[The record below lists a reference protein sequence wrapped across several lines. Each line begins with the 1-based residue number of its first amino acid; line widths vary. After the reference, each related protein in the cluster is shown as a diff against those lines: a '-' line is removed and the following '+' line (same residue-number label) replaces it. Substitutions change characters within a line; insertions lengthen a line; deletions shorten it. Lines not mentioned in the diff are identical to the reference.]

1 MNCNRKYKIAF
12 FVDSFPSISETFI
25 VNQIIGLL
33 DAGHQVCIY
42 AQTKATTN
50 IVHPV
55 INEYKLLD
63 KTIFLEDFPKDRLK
77 KVGILLKGFLNQPLF
92 VGKWIFLFLNNKKNW
107 TLSVYSLLPF
117 LKCPQYDVV
126 HAHFGNVGNYLAQLR
141 NAGMFKNAKFV
152 ATFHGYDMM
161 VKPIV
166 YTKLFN
172 SDVTIT
178 VNSEYSKNQ
187 IIKLGCPISKI
198 DILPV
203 GLDTTY
209 FQRKNFQHQIFTLL
223 FVGRLISLKGPNL
236 FINICKELADRY
248 KMNFKAVMIGEGEL
262 KQQLELQI
270 ESLKLTSI
278 IELAGA
284 KTQNQIR
291 QYMHRANL
299 FVLPGITDNGR
310 AEAQGLV
317 IQEAQS
323 MQLPVLVSDA
333 GGMQEGMQ
341 DGITG
346 FVIKE
351 GDIKGFADKI
361 IFLVQDQQLRRRMGE
376 KGSIYVESFFDTR
389 LLTEKLIKL
398 YKRL

>member
-1 MNCNRKYKIAF
+1 
-12 FVDSFPSISETFI
+12 
-25 VNQIIGLL
+25 
-33 DAGHQVCIY
+33 
-42 AQTKATTN
+42 
-50 IVHPV
+50 
-55 INEYKLLD
+55 
-63 KTIFLEDFPKDRLK
+63 
-77 KVGILLKGFLNQPLF
+77 
-92 VGKWIFLFLNNKKNW
+92 
-107 TLSVYSLLPF
+107 
-117 LKCPQYDVV
+117 
-126 HAHFGNVGNYLAQLR
+126 
-141 NAGMFKNAKFV
+141 
-152 ATFHGYDMM
+152 
-161 VKPIV
+161 
-166 YTKLFN
+166 
-172 SDVTIT
+172 
-178 VNSEYSKNQ
+178 
-187 IIKLGCPISKI
+187 
-198 DILPV
+198 
-203 GLDTTY
+203 
-209 FQRKNFQHQIFTLL
+209 
-223 FVGRLISLKGPNL
+223 
-236 FINICKELADRY
+236 
-248 KMNFKAVMIGEGEL
+248 MNFKAVMIGEGEL